1 MFFSIQNSQ
10 TALIMAAKGGYS
22 EVVRALLERY
32 PNVNAV
38 DKDGY
43 TALTWAAKEGYGDIA
58 YSVVQR
64 DAYVNLPD
72 RVGINFRLNM
82 YVTIKGLKFYRRVA
96 YFNRSSV

>member
-1 MFFSIQNSQ
+1 
-10 TALIMAAKGGYS
+10 MAAKGGYS
-22 EVVRALLERY
+22 EVITALLECN

-64 DAYVNLPD
+64 EAYVNLPD
-72 RVGINFRLNM
+72 RVC
-82 YVTIKGLKFYRRVA
+82 TIFYLHFFH
-96 YFNRSSV
+96 YMFI